1 MSYQSWVGTKIK
13 TKTFLIRHT
22 KIIFG
27 IIPWVLLIICLS
39 IGTFIALGYFSAS
52 KPVSYLPEIHSVD
65 LKPNHKGLK
74 SIALKCSG
82 YTCLVQGDGRIMVKS
97 VEGDT
102 ILSNLTYYADYEGIG
117 EKWGLNNMTA
127 KLMND
132 SIISIAG
139 EGQSG
144 VYVTL
149 AMTVH
154 KDKPKLDIS
163 INTLY
168 MGTITVSRESVVAS
182 FGVSVSE
189 VYLKNRQVDFGSFS
203 PEYWLQKQGL
213 RFGNG
218 LRSAMIYHTP
228 NVSSLQLDT
237 RKNLLFV
244 NLDYYLDHPFINIPY
259 QKGGGGKWVD
269 LSKAKYIAGDV
280 RKNNFSIYF
289 GGIPK
294 ITPRFMLVPNGYL
307 AGYIFTEH
315 ADGGSIKT
323 HRAAYFGSE
332 DISDINNA
340 TGGFAGHKIPVTK
353 SVFYA
358 DPDTAVYSSI
368 RDDPDFPQFL
378 DFLDQLNATGLYDIC
393 LHTPENLNSNH
404 EVLEESIKFM
414 KNRFDTKSW
423 IDHGMYSGQINR
435 EAIVADGLNSNSAF
449 YSADLWEKYG
459 TCYFWSPA
467 VEMIR
472 NYSLKEKIKKLKLF
486 DVSVNLWKRYLSP
499 DELQKI
505 SFYTAFKEMITFY
518 VYNGE
523 LNSLKTYKGNSYP
536 TPLAWQHFTRTRD
549 FYSWVTDYE
558 KIYSNL
564 SDRKVNIEKKLLDNL
579 ISDWG
584 VFFNHGYF
592 VRNTKDDVL
601 SLQDG
606 KIVIN
611 PYFDK
616 ILEMMAQMRDKGDL
630 CITTIKDL
638 LDYWILTDKISFDY
652 MPDGTIFVNNANKQS
667 VKGLS
672 LVVMGK
678 TVTVDGETPKL
689 RQEGDNTI
697 FWFDIP
703 ANQRV
708 RIQVEQ

>member
-1 MSYQSWVGTKIK
+1 M
-13 TKTFLIRHT
+13 
-22 KIIFG
+22 KIIFFTRNLKKIFLRLTFG
-27 IIPWVLLIICLS
+27 FLLLSVIFII
-39 IGTFIALGYFSAS
+39 TFILLGYFAAS
-52 KPVSYLPEIHSVD
+52 KQVSYLPGFKFSNS
-65 LKPNHKGLK
+65 KPLSKGLTR
-74 SIALKCSG
+74 IELKNSS
-82 YTCLVQGDGRIMVKS
+82 YLLLVEETGNVIVKTIG
-97 VEGDT
+97 GDT
-102 ILSNLTYYADYEGIG
+102 IMNNLTYYASYDSLND
-117 EKWGLNNMTA
+117 KLGLNDISV
-127 KLMND
+127 KLTSD
-132 SIISIAG
+132 STVSINGKGLLGVQVNII
-139 EGQSG
+139 
-144 VYVTL
+144 L
-149 AMTVH
+149 TVP
-154 KDKPKLDIS
+154 KYRPKLDINIKS
-163 INTLY
+163 LYSQNTV
-168 MGTITVSRESVVAS
+168 VSRESLIAGFV
-182 FGVSVSE
+182 VSVSE
-189 VYLKNRQVDFGSFS
+189 VYRKNRQIDTGSFD
-203 PEYWLQKQGL
+203 PEYWLQKQGV
-213 RFGNG
+213 RFGSG
-218 LRSAMIYHTP
+218 SRTALIYNTP
-228 NVSSLQLDT
+228 FVSSLQLDT
-237 RKNLLFV
+237 RKNMLFV
-244 NLDYYLDHPFINIPY
+244 NLDYYLDHPFMNIPY
-259 QKGGGGKWVD
+259 QKDGGGKWVD
-269 LSKAKYIAGDV
+269 LSKAKYIAGDE
-280 RKNNFSIYF
+280 RSNNFSIYF
-289 GGIPK
+289 GTIPK
-294 ITPRFMLVPNGYL
+294 ITPRIMLVPNGYL
-307 AGYIFTEH
+307 AGYVFTEH

-332 DISDINNA
+332 DISNIYNA
-340 TGGFAGHKIPVTK
+340 TGGFAGHKISVTK

-358 DPDTAVYSSI
+358 DPDIAVYSSI

-499 DELQKI
+499 DKLQKI
-505 SFYTAFKEMITFY
+505 SFYAAFKEMITFY

-601 SLQDG
+601 SQQDG